1 MEIKSIKEQ
10 LGYFLLSR
18 RTRNEKFI
26 SMENRYYKCFSMA
39 RNIVLQR
46 GESYFYMAER
56 LC

>member
-46 GESYFYMAER
+46 DESCFYMAER